1 MAECKEKLFTEFPP
15 VSTETWM
22 NKVTEDLKGADFS
35 KKLMWRTNEGF
46 KVKPMYRS
54 EDIEDLKTISSLQIG
69 RAHV

>member
-35 KKLMWRTNEGF
+35 KKLMWRTNEDLRG
-46 KVKPMYRS
+46 YLRWNGSRS
-54 EDIEDLKTISSLQIG
+54 QIMWLTC
-69 RAHV
+69 RFFSN